1 MTANNRI
8 LFVQCLSIIVTDPI
22 NKKKL
27 RNYKKGDRDDLAPLA
42 D

>member
-1 MTANNRI
+1 MTADNRI

-22 NKKKL
+22 KKKL